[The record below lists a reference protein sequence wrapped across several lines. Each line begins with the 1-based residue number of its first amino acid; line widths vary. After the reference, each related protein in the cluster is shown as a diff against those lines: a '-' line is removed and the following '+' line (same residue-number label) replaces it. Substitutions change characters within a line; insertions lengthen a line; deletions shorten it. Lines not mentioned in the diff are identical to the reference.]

1 MDSIDYYNRYAV
13 PYYEETVDASM
24 EEVMKP
30 FVELLSEESE
40 NAEVLDLGCG
50 SGRDTLLLEE
60 YGFYVTPMDGSEE
73 MCKLAEVN
81 TDKEV
86 LQMTY
91 DEMEFDDVF
100 DGIWACASL
109 IHLTEDEMRKVMKK
123 LVQAL
128 KENGVLYFS
137 VHRGDRDGIYHGR
150 YFHDYNR
157 RELQSLME
165 EYPELEVVDIWTT
178 QDVRSEKSDKL
189 WLNVL
194 ARKTGKESMQESLD
208 GVVPARLLRFIWYRI

>member
-13 PYYEETVDASM
+13 PYYEETVDVSM
-24 EEVMKP
+24 EEVMER
-30 FVELLSEESE
+30 FVELLPE

-50 SGRDTLLLEE
+50 SGRDTIALEE
-60 YGFYVTPMDGSEE
+60 KGFYVTPMDGSEE

-81 TDKEV
+81 TDEEV

-91 DEMEFDDVF
+91 EEMDFDDVF

-109 IHLTEDEMRKVMKK
+109 VHLTEDEMREIIDK

-128 KENGVLYFS
+128 KADGILYFS
-137 VHRGDRDGIYHGR
+137 VRKGDRDGIYNGR
-150 YFHDYNR
+150 YFRDYSR
-157 RELQSLME
+157 KELYGLIDKTSGL
-165 EYPELEVVDIWTT
+165 ELIDIWTT
-178 QDVRSEKSDKL
+178 QDVRFAKRDRM

-194 ARKTGKESMQESLD
+194 AKKVEG
-208 GVVPARLLRFIWYRI
+208 

>member
-13 PYYEETVDASM
+13 PYYEETVDVSM

-30 FVELLSEESE
+30 FVELLPE

-50 SGRDTLLLEE
+50 SGRDTIALGEK
-60 YGFYVTPMDGSEE
+60 GFYVTPMDGSEE

-81 TDKEV
+81 TDEEV
-86 LQMTY
+86 LQMTFE
-91 DEMEFDDVF
+91 EMDFDDVF

-109 IHLTEDEMRKVMKK
+109 VHLTEDEMEEILGK

-128 KENGVLYFS
+128 NMDGILYFS
-137 VHRGDRDGIYHGR
+137 VHKGDRDGIYDGR
-150 YFHDYNR
+150 YFRDYTR
-157 RELQSLME
+157 KELYGLME
-165 EYPELEVVDIWTT
+165 KFSELELIDIWTT
-178 QDVRSEKSDKL
+178 QDVRPGKTDKM

-194 ARKTGKESMQESLD
+194 ARKVE
-208 GVVPARLLRFIWYRI
+208 R

>member
-100 DGIWACASL
+100 DGISL

-194 ARKTGKESMQESLD
+194 ARKTGKE
-208 GVVPARLLRFIWYRI
+208 

>member
-73 MCKLAEVN
+73 MCKLAVVN

-91 DEMEFDDVF
+91 
-100 DGIWACASL
+100 
-109 IHLTEDEMRKVMKK
+109 DEMRKVMKK

-137 VHRGDRDGIYHGR
+137 VHKGDRDGIYHGR
-150 YFHDYNR
+150 YFHDYTR

-194 ARKTGKESMQESLD
+194 ARKTGKE
-208 GVVPARLLRFIWYRI
+208 

>member
-30 FVELLSEESE
+30 FVELLSEESG

-194 ARKTGKESMQESLD
+194 ARKTGKE
-208 GVVPARLLRFIWYRI
+208 

>member
-137 VHRGDRDGIYHGR
+137 VHKGIYHGR

-194 ARKTGKESMQESLD
+194 ARKTGKE
-208 GVVPARLLRFIWYRI
+208 

>member
-137 VHRGDRDGIYHGR
+137 VHKGDRDGIYHGR

-194 ARKTGKESMQESLD
+194 ARKTGKESLQESLD

>member
-194 ARKTGKESMQESLD
+194 AVSYTHLTLPTKLE
-208 GVVPARLLRFIWYRI
+208 V

>member
-109 IHLTEDEMRKVMKK
+109 IHLTEDEMRKVIDFCNSPKAIEC
-123 LVQAL
+123 VCTNCGDAL
-128 KENGVLYFS
+128 RNLEILHVIW
-137 VHRGDRDGIYHGR
+137 RG
-150 YFHDYNR
+150 
-157 RELQSLME
+157 
-165 EYPELEVVDIWTT
+165 
-178 QDVRSEKSDKL
+178 
-189 WLNVL
+189 
-194 ARKTGKESMQESLD
+194 
-208 GVVPARLLRFIWYRI
+208 

>member
-1 MDSIDYYNRYAV
+1 MSL
-13 PYYEETVDASM
+13 M
-24 EEVMKP
+24 
-30 FVELLSEESE
+30 
-40 NAEVLDLGCG
+40 G
-50 SGRDTLLLEE
+50 SGR
-60 YGFYVTPMDGSEE
+60 
-73 MCKLAEVN
+73 
-81 TDKEV
+81 V
-86 LQMTY
+86 LP
-91 DEMEFDDVF
+91 
-100 DGIWACASL
+100 L

-137 VHRGDRDGIYHGR
+137 VHKGDRDGIYHGR
-150 YFHDYNR
+150 YFHDYTR

-194 ARKTGKESMQESLD
+194 ARKTGKE
-208 GVVPARLLRFIWYRI
+208 

>member
-13 PYYEETVDASM
+13 PYYEETVDVDM
-24 EEVMKP
+24 TEVIEP
-30 FVELLSEESE
+30 FIELLPE

-50 SGRDTLLLEE
+50 SGRDTIVLEDR
-60 YGFYVTPMDGSEE
+60 GFYVTPMDGSEE

-81 TDKEV
+81 TDQEV

-109 IHLTEDEMRKVMKK
+109 VHLTDDEMRDIMKK
-123 LVQAL
+123 LIQAL
-128 KENGVLYFS
+128 KADGILYFS
-137 VHRGDRDGIYHGR
+137 VHKGERDGIYNGR
-150 YFHDYNR
+150 YFRDYTR
-157 RELQSLME
+157 KELSGLME
-165 EYPELEVVDIWTT
+165 EFPELELINMWTT
-178 QDVRSEKSDKL
+178 QDARSGKSDGQ

-194 ARKTGKESMQESLD
+194 AKKSDMER
-208 GVVPARLLRFIWYRI
+208 

>member
-137 VHRGDRDGIYHGR
+137 VHKGDRDGIYHGR

-194 ARKTGKESMQESLD
+194 ARKTGKEYMQESLD